1 MDPST
6 SNTVL
11 LAMIQF
17 LQGEVEAAQRA
28 RDEAR
33 HDLWESENIRDSQ
46 ARVIRSLHRDLATAE
61 RDVTRL
67 HNGAEVVCRA
77 MDELYRKAQ
86 AMRMENRLS
95 EEDWNDYYR
104 AMLRGDVGFAIL
116 NGADFVDLTTN
127 ENMEGETTEEED
139 NSE

>member
-1 MDPST
+1 
-6 SNTVL
+6 
-11 LAMIQF
+11 MITF
-17 LQGEVEAAQRA
+17 LQKEVEAAQRA
-28 RDEAR
+28 RDQAR
-33 HDLWESENIRDSQ
+33 NDLWVSENLRDSQ
-46 ARVIRSLHRDLATAE
+46 ARVIRTLHRDMAVAE
-61 RDVTRL
+61 RDITRL

-127 ENMEGETTEEED
+127 EEMTEGETTEEED
-139 NSE
+139 NNEQGE